1 MECVLNPTI
10 SYTDLSNRL
19 RKQRRLLTQLI
30 HRRSQEIGKV
40 QPGIQASGV
49 VEMKDIPGIENTGWR
64 KTSFDELK
72 EMSFEKDL
80 DKLYS
85 VLKNIYNQL
94 KSHPSSWPFLK
105 PVSANDVPDYYEVVK
120 NPMDFKTMGDKLKNK
135 SYTTIRLFSVDMT
148 QIFMNCRVYN
158 DKQTEY
164 YDCAN
169 NLEQFFHL
177 KLREAGFL

>member
-1 MECVLNPTI
+1 MECILDANI

-19 RKQRRLLTQLI
+19 RRQRRLLTELI
-30 HRRSQEIGKV
+30 HKRSEEIGRV
-40 QPGIQASGV
+40 RPGIDLSG
-49 VEMKDIPGIENTGWR
+49 EIEIEAIPGIGNTGWR
-64 KTSFDELK
+64 ITSSDDLK
-72 EMSFEKDL
+72 EMSFEKDF

-105 PVSANDVPDYYEVVK
+105 PVAASDVPDYYEVVK
-120 NPMDFKTMGDKLKNK
+120 NPMDFKTIGEKLKAK
-135 SYTTIRLFSVDMT
+135 YYAGIKLFSSDMT

>member
-1 MECVLNPTI
+1 MECILNPNI

-19 RKQRRLLTQLI
+19 RRQRRLLTELI
-30 HRRSQEIGKV
+30 HRRSEEIGRKR
-40 QPGIQASGV
+40 PGIELSG
-49 VEMKDIPGIENTGWR
+49 EIEIDDIPGIENTGW
-64 KTSFDELK
+64 KLTSSDNLK
-72 EMSFEKDL
+72 EMSFEKDFE
-80 DKLYS
+80 KLYS

-105 PVSANDVPDYYEVVK
+105 PVSAADVPDYYEVVK
-120 NPMDFKTMGDKLKNK
+120 NPMDFKTMGDKLKAKN
-135 SYTTIRLFSVDMT
+135 YTSIKLFSFDMT

-158 DKQTEY
+158 DKLTEY